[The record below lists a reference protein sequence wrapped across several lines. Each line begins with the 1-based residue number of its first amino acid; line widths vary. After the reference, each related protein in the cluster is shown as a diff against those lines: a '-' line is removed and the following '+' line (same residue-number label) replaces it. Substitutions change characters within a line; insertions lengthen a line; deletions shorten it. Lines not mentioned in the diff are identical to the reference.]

1 MTLSAQSVTL
11 DGRRLDLSTQMFA
24 LFRLL
29 IEQSVK
35 RDPVLKKQDI
45 ERQTGRPANE
55 IARVLRNALISSGM
69 PEAQAEIDAEEQARL
84 IDERIATKLDIAE
97 VKAELVLVK
106 WIVTTVLALALANFA
121 KQFF

>member
-1 MTLSAQSVTL
+1 MTPMSTL
-11 DGRRLDLSTQMFA
+11 TFDTHKV
-24 LFRLL
+24 
-29 IEQSVK
+29 VK
-35 RDPVLKKQDI
+35 RLM
-45 ERQTGRPANE
+45 EA
-55 IARVLRNALISSGM
+55 GM
-69 PEAQAEIDAEEQARL
+69 PEAQAEILAEEQARL